1 MQKTG
6 LRIIKKE
13 IRKRVNCLFHNILS
27 IKGVPQTDNAH
38 FKATPITDKLL
49 SHFV

>member
-1 MQKTG
+1 MQKAG

-13 IRKRVNCLFHNILS
+13 IRKELIFFHNILS